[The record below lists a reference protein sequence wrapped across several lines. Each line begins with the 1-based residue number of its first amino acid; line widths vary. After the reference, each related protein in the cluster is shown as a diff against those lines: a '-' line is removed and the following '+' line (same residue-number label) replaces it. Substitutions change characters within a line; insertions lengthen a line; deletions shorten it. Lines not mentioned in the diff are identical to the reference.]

1 MCHNFIFEWSNS
13 PTRKSIT
20 QSQVK
25 MKKAQ
30 IVKKVTSVLHSTT
43 DWLNLK
49 SSDGCQINYK
59 RRLRVR
65 HMTFQWLLK
74 SMTLLVIGDLPK
86 TKTEGTAC
94 SQCTLLNIGNQSVL
108 LKKSKCRKGRRWTQ
122 TSGRACYCHRAQRIA
137 CPCTHQLWRLAW
149 SLLKTSHSGSGQQT
163 WRCG

>member
-74 SMTLLVIGDLPK
+74 SMTLLVIGDIPK

-94 SQCTLLNIGNQSVL
+94 SQCTLLNIGNQSAL
-108 LKKSKCRKGRRWTQ
+108 LKKSKCRKGRR
-122 TSGRACYCHRAQRIA
+122 
-137 CPCTHQLWRLAW
+137 
-149 SLLKTSHSGSGQQT
+149 
-163 WRCG
+163 